1 VSTNNT
7 EENLNPGQTSSFS
20 FGYYINV
27 GNIVWFQATIGIT
40 GTAGLTS
47 TSSVFLSI
55 PVNIG
60 QSLSNITQ
68 YITVNM
74 GTPNGVTNAFLNLQG
89 GGGVGV
95 NFNGGSFK
103 VSQINN
109 PFVISYSG
117 CYFIN

>member
-1 VSTNNT
+1 VTSNNI

-40 GTAGLTS
+40 GTAGLSS
-47 TSSVFLSI
+47 TSSVFLNT
-55 PVNIG
+55 PVPIVG
-60 QSLSNITQ
+60 QSLSNNAQ

-74 GTPNGVTNAFLNLQG
+74 GTPNGVTNAVVDG
-89 GGGVGV
+89 GFAV

-109 PFVISYSG
+109 PFIISYSG